1 MKRWFRFL
9 TLVLPVL
16 FLSGCVT
23 SYYKNDKG
31 EECKQQYLTTLG
43 ISIKKCGI
51 ATVSA
56 LAPGQQ
62 GSAGTSA
69 QQAQGGPI
77 VSNRDP
83 GVTVT
88 PVAAPAYEPPQE
100 VEPEAPAEPPSKD
113 LPMGPIASMGN

>member
-1 MKRWFRFL
+1 VKRSFGL
-9 TLVLPVL
+9 LALVLPAL

-23 SYYKNDKG
+23 SYYKNEKG
-31 EECKQQYLTTLG
+31 EDCKSQYLTTFG
-43 ISIKKCGI
+43 ITIKKCCI

-62 GSAGTSA
+62 GSAWTSA
-69 QQAQGGPI
+69 QQAQGGPV
-77 VSNRDP
+77 VSNQDP

-88 PVAAPAYEPPQE
+88 PVPVYEPPQE
-100 VEPEAPAEPPSKD
+100 VKEEAPAQTPSKD